1 MLKINFSIR
10 CFYSETV
17 KFYLELMFYKNSY
30 KTLLPCGP
38 FFFSLEYVCLSYHIG
53 KVQSIAYKRHCFRV
67 SQNLNYL
74 VISLNFAFGLFNVL
88 PELISKISMSSLLLL
103 LVCLVFFVVVVCLFI
118 LKLLLET
125 QTQPCS

>member
-1 MLKINFSIR
+1 
-10 CFYSETV
+10 
-17 KFYLELMFYKNSY
+17 MFYKNSY
-30 KTLLPCGP
+30 KTLLPGGP

-103 LVCLVFFVVVVCLFI
+103 LVCLFFFCCCLFI